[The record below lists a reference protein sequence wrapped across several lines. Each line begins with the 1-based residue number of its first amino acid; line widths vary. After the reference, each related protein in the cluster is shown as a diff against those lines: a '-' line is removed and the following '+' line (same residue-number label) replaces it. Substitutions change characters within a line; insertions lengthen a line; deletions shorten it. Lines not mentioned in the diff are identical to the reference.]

1 MQSIDQLLRGAIADR
16 RLVSFTLHGLPR
28 VGEPHDYGVADG
40 VPTLFFYQTGGKSSS
55 DKPLGWRNA
64 VVSGITG
71 LRVLDQ
77 RFAGTRVA
85 PSGKHKKWDRLYA
98 SVSTRE

>member
-1 MQSIDQLLRGAIADR
+1 VQSIDQLLRGAIAYR

-28 VGEPHDYGVADG
+28 VGEPHDYGLADG

-64 VVSGITG
+64 VVSEITG
-71 LRVLDQ
+71 LHVLDQ
-77 RFAGTRVA
+77 RFAGTRPA
-85 PSGKHKKWDRLYA
+85 PTGRHKKWNQLYA
-98 SVSTRE
+98 TVSTRE